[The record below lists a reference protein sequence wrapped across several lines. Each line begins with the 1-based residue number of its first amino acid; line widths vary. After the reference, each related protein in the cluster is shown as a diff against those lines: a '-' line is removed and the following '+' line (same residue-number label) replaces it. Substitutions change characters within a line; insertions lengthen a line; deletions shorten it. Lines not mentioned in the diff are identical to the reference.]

1 MKKIIV
7 ILILI
12 FLLAIPAR
20 AEEVYDEFYEVSGM
34 EDIYEDTPD
43 AALDFFKEYNLSP
56 SEPDF
61 ASELSAQNLFS
72 VLFSY
77 LKNGAESFLGV
88 ICANIAILLLWALY
102 NCFVKEAS
110 DGVTTAFTVILTLN
124 LAAPIISLISATGAA
139 IKSGGVFMLSFLPV
153 FFGVTAAT
161 GAARTAATSGSTLL
175 IACEITVQII
185 AFAVVPVASSQLA
198 LSISGS
204 FSEVSPAYKLA
215 EALKKAG
222 TFLLTLTFTIFLG
235 LLSIQTTIGAAA
247 DSLSLKTAKF
257 VVGSFVPVAGT
268 ALSETIAT
276 LGGSVKILQ
285 NGIGVYG
292 IVAVLLAVLPTAA
305 AILVWRLTL
314 FLSKT
319 AAEMLALPTATKL
332 ISAVEDTLSTLL
344 GVLFFVGALF
354 IISLSIILKVGS
366 I

>member
-1 MKKIIV
+1 MKKITV

-12 FLLAIPAR
+12 FLFALPAR
-20 AEEVYDEFYEVSGM
+20 AEGVYNELYEASGM
-34 EDIYEDTPD
+34 EEIYEATPE
-43 AALDFFKEYNLSP
+43 AARDFFEEYDLSP
-56 SEPDF
+56 AEPDF

-77 LKNGAESFLGV
+77 VRNGAESFLGV
-88 ICANIAILLLWALY
+88 ICANLAILLLWALY
-102 NCFVKEAS
+102 NCFSKEQNS
-110 DGVTTAFTVILTLN
+110 GINTAFTVILTLN
-124 LAAPIISLISATGAA
+124 LASPIISLISATGAA
-139 IKSGGVFMLSFLPV
+139 IKSGGVFMLSFLPI

-161 GAARTAATSGSTLL
+161 GATQTAATGGTTLL
-175 IACEITVQII
+175 VACETTVQII
-185 AFAVVPVASSQLA
+185 AFAVIPVASSQLA
-198 LSISGS
+198 LSLSGA

-215 EALKKAG
+215 EAIKKAG

-235 LLSIQTTIGAAA
+235 LLSVQTTISAAA

-257 VVGSFVPVAGT
+257 MVGSFVPVAGT

-292 IVAVLLAVLPTAA
+292 IVVVLISVLPTAA

-319 AAEMLALPTATKL
+319 AAEMLAIPTATKL
-332 ISAVEDTLSTLL
+332 ITAVEDTLSTLL

-354 IISLSIILKVGS
+354 IISLSILLKVGG